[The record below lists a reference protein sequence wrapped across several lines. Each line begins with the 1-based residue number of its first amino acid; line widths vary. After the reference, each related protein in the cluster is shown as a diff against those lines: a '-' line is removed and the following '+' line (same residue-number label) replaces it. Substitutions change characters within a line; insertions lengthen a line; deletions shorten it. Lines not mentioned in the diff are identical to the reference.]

1 MLNIYSFNQGYS
13 ATELA
18 AGHQGSWF
26 AQSPGCSGACLA
38 QQLCVCLGGSG
49 GSLVADSHL
58 LQAKAPGLLSPE
70 GPGAAVLNDQ
80 VISVFLEL

>member
-1 MLNIYSFNQGYS
+1 V
-13 ATELA
+13 
-18 AGHQGSWF
+18 
-26 AQSPGCSGACLA
+26 
-38 QQLCVCLGGSG
+38 CVCLGGSG